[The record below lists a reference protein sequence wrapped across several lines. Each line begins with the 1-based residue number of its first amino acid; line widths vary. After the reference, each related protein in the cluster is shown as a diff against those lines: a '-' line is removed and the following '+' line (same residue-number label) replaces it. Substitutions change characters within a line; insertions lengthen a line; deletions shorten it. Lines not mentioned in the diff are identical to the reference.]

1 MDDYI
6 MKDLGVTSIFATPI
20 YKFHLNREFTL
31 KELEFIVNLPRK
43 SNIGNLTTKNTYV
56 LESEP
61 LSKIKSELMF
71 AIHTYMDNV
80 LKISPNQKPYI
91 TQSWLNFTDRGE
103 YHHKHNH
110 TNSIISGVLYI
121 NADPENDRISFV
133 KEQYQQIKPNILA
146 YNEYNCD
153 KTNFDVSIGTLLLFP
168 SSLNHMVETKI
179 GENSR
184 ISLSFNV
191 FLKGNIGESQSLNEL
206 IL

>member
-1 MDDYI
+1 
-6 MKDLGVTSIFATPI
+6 
-20 YKFHLNREFTL
+20 
-31 KELEFIVNLPRK
+31 
-43 SNIGNLTTKNTYV
+43 
-56 LESEP
+56 
-61 LSKIKSELMF
+61 
-71 AIHTYMDNV
+71 V

-91 TQSWLNFTDRGE
+91 TQSWLNFIDRGE

-110 TNSIISGVLYI
+110 ANSIISGVLYI
-121 NADPENDRISFV
+121 NADPENDRISFF
-133 KEQYQQIKPNILA
+133 KEQYQQIKPNILT

-153 KTNFDVSIGTLLLFP
+153 TTNFDVSTGTLLLFP

-184 ISLSFNV
+184 ISLAFNV